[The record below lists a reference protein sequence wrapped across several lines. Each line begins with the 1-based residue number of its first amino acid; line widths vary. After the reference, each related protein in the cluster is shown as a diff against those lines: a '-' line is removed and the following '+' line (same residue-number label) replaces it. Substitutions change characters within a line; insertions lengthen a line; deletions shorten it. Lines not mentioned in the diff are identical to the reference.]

1 MYLPSQQ
8 ATACALVVN
17 ELIQNAVEHGF
28 EKKKHGHIHVRLAD
42 GGDEVRLEV
51 RDDGD
56 LLPAE
61 FDLDKPS
68 SLGLQIVR
76 SLVEGDLRGQLRL
89 ENQGSEVAATVVFP
103 KVTF

>member
-1 MYLPSQQ
+1 M
-8 ATACALVVN
+8 
-17 ELIQNAVEHGF
+17 
-28 EKKKHGHIHVRLAD
+28 AD

-56 LLPAE
+56 LLPAA

-76 SLVEGDLRGQLRL
+76 SLVEGDLHGQLLL
-89 ENQGSEVAATVVFP
+89 ENQGSEVAATVVLP
-103 KVTF
+103 KVTN